1 MRVIYPMKTVL
12 RLLSAILLLMVA
24 ASPAAIYGFTP
35 DTYAPSSVLAEGRWV
50 KISVSETGMYLISN
64 ADLRSWGFKD
74 PSAVRIYG
82 YGGKRIP
89 DHFTRS
95 SYVDDL
101 PLVQSAVTARGVV
114 FYGVGIDTRIDV
126 PGTENYHYRSQ
137 NPYSRAGYYFLSET
151 GAPMREMPSEG
162 REPGRN
168 VATSF
173 IEGLFHETDL
183 TSPMQSGH
191 LLLGE
196 DFRYNRSQDF
206 SFKLTGRVEGTPV
219 WMQTDFYASA
229 STSTPLS
236 FKANGESLPQ
246 NNRDKCDGVSEGGDT
261 CRVRKTFVPKGE
273 SLVLGIEARV
283 SGGAS
288 VASLDNI
295 SIAYER
301 ELRMPASQPLLFTI
315 PKGLSPLLA
324 GADDKT
330 VIWDVT
336 DPLDIVAVKAVP
348 ASGGLSWSSEV
359 YGQRSYAAWR
369 EGGSFLTP
377 RLSSTSVAAQ
387 NLHAEENPD
396 MVIISHPELMAQ
408 ARRIADLHASGPDSL
423 KVLVTAP
430 APVYNEFA
438 SGVPDYNAFRRLLKM
453 FYDRAVADPSQRMP
467 RYMLFMGGVSP
478 DHRRLTSAWK
488 NSPATLLPI
497 WQTDQGYSDS
507 YSYSSD
513 DPVAFLDDNSGLIN
527 GRDMMRVAVGRIP
540 ARSLEEAK
548 VFTDRL
554 VKYAKNPAEG
564 EWRNRVV
571 LLADDGDNAIHL
583 HQTEDTEAAMRSNPW
598 GNQLT
603 YNKVY
608 LDTYPLNGGVAKAGR
623 TKLHTLLDE
632 GVLWWTFIG
641 HASPTAL
648 TSEGIFIYQD
658 HFNLYMQRPA
668 FFYGATC
675 SFSKWDDVDEA
686 GLQLL
691 TLTEAG
697 GLVGGIA
704 AVRPVLI
711 ARNGPLSEA
720 FGKRVFD
727 RDAAGRHRPV
737 AEVLRLT
744 KNSVLGETNKMRYV
758 MLGDPAMR
766 LALPDN
772 LVTLDSINGK
782 PVCDVDSDLEPAVM
796 EGFSKVRLKGRVTGP
811 LGETLTGFNG
821 SVSVTLYDAERS
833 YTTVRGDYD
842 EPPVIDEQGDRLLMA
857 RIPVKDGVWEGDIF
871 TPGETADNYRPA
883 TMSLFARSE
892 DAAAEAAGVSRDFY
906 IYGMAE
912 TPVEDNTPP
921 VIEYAYLNH
930 ESFRSGDIVN
940 DTPMLLAR
948 VSDDVALNMAA
959 NSIGHQMS
967 LRIDGLTNFTDVVNS
982 FTPDQDGSP
991 AGTIAYQLS
1000 ELQEGQHT
1008 ATLKVWDISGHSAT
1022 QSFDFFVDK
1031 NSAPKIFDIYTDANP
1046 AVTEANFY
1054 IRHNRPDAMLR
1065 VTVEVFDLN
1074 GRRLWEATQTAK
1086 ADMFASS
1093 PLTWDLSDRSGRRV
1107 GRGIYLYK
1115 ATVNTYST
1123 QTRQEST
1130 SSSGVRRLAVSAM

>member
-1 MRVIYPMKTVL
+1 MKTVL
-12 RLLSAILLLMVA
+12 RLLSAILLLMAA
-24 ASPAAIYGFTP
+24 ASPAATYGFTP
-35 DTYAPSSVLAEGRWV
+35 DTYASTSVLAGGRWV

-64 ADLRSWGFKD
+64 ADLRAWGFRD
-74 PSAVRIYG
+74 PSAVRVYG
-82 YGGKRIP
+82 YGGRRIP
-89 DHFTRS
+89 DHFTRA
-95 SYVDDL
+95 SYTDDL
-101 PLVQSAVTARGVV
+101 PLVQSAVTPRGVV
-114 FYGVGIDTRIDV
+114 FYGVGTDTRLDV
-126 PGTENYHYRSQ
+126 PDTGYHYRSR
-137 NPYSRAGYYFLSET
+137 NPYSLCGYYFLSDS
-151 GAPMREMPSEG
+151 GAPLREIPSEG
-162 REPGRN
+162 REPGLN
-168 VATSF
+168 KATTF
-173 IEGLFHETDL
+173 VEGLFHETDL

-196 DFRYNRSQDF
+196 DFRYNKSQTF
-206 SFKLTGRVEGTPV
+206 SFNMPGRVEGSEV

-229 STSTPLS
+229 ATATVLG
-236 FKANGESLPQ
+236 FTANGEELPLSG
-246 NNRDKCDGVSEGGDT
+246 RDRCEGVKEGGDT

-273 SLVLGIEARV
+273 RLVLGIDARV
-283 SGGAS
+283 PGGAT
-288 VASLDNI
+288 VAALDNI
-295 SIAYER
+295 SIAYVR
-301 ELRMPASQPLLFTI
+301 ALRMPASEPLSFTI
-315 PKGLSPLLA
+315 PKGLSPVLS

-330 VIWDVT
+330 AIWDVT
-336 DPLDIVAVKAVP
+336 DPLDIVAVSAVRT
-348 ASGGLSWSSEV
+348 SDGLSWSSEV
-359 YGQRSYAAWR
+359 YGRRSYVAWR
-369 EGGSFLTP
+369 EAGSFLTP
-377 RLSSTSVAAQ
+377 RLTSMSVAAQ
-387 NLHAEENPD
+387 DLHGEENPD
-396 MVIISHPELMAQ
+396 MVIISHPDLMAQ
-408 ARRIADLHASGPDSL
+408 ARRIAELHSSGADSL
-423 KVLVTAP
+423 KVLLTEP
-430 APVYNEFA
+430 GPVYNEFA

-453 FYDRAVADPSQRMP
+453 FYDRAAADPSKRSP
-467 RYMLFMGGVSP
+467 RYLLLMGGVSP
-478 DHRRLTSAWK
+478 DHRRITSAWK

-513 DPVAFLDDNSGLIN
+513 DPAAFLDDNSGLIN
-527 GRDMMRVAVGRIP
+527 GRDIMRVAVGRIP

-554 VKYAKNPAEG
+554 IKYVKSPAEG
-564 EWRNRVV
+564 EWRNRVA

-583 HQTEDTEAAMRSNPW
+583 NQTEDTEAAMRSNIW

-603 YNKVY
+603 YNKIY
-608 LDTYPLNGGVAKAGR
+608 LDTYTLTGGVSKAGR

-632 GVLWWTFIG
+632 GVLWWGFIG

-648 TSEGIFIYQD
+648 TSEGVFVYQD

-720 FGKRVFD
+720 FGARIFD
-727 RDAAGRHRPV
+727 RDASGRHRPV

-744 KNSVLGETNKMRYV
+744 KNAMLGETNKMRYV

-766 LALPDN
+766 LAMPDN
-772 LVTLDSINGK
+772 LVKLDSINDKRVADIG
-782 PVCDVDSDLEPAVM
+782 SEEEPAVM

-811 LGETLTGFNG
+811 LGQTLTGFDG
-821 SVSVTLYDAERS
+821 SVSVTLYDAEKS

-857 RIPVKDGVWEGDIF
+857 RIPVKGGIWEGDIF
-871 TPGETADNYRPA
+871 IPGETADNYRPA
-883 TMSLFARSE
+883 TMSLYARSTGGE
-892 DAAAEAAGVSRDFY
+892 TEASGVSRDFY

-912 TPVEDNTPP
+912 QPVEDNTPP

-948 VSDDVALNMAA
+948 VSDDVALNMAS

-967 LRIDGLTNFTDVVNS
+967 LRIDGQTNYTDVVNA

-991 AGTIAYQLS
+991 AGTIAYQVP

-1022 QSFDFFVDK
+1022 HSFDFFVDK

-1046 AVTEANFY
+1046 AVSEANFY

-1074 GRRLWEATQTAK
+1074 GRRIWQSEQTAK

-1093 PLTWDLSDRSGRRV
+1093 PLTWDLTDRSGRRV
-1107 GRGIYLYK
+1107 ARGIYLYK

-1123 QTRQEST
+1123 QTRQESS
-1130 SSSGVRRLAVSAM
+1130 SSSGVRRLAVAAM